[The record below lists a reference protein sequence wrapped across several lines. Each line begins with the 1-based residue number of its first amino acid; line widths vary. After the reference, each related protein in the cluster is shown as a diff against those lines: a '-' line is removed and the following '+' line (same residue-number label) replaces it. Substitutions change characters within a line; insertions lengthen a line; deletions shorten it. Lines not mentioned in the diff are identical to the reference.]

1 MLVKPEKFNSS
12 MRGTSPSFH
21 AKDGLNREVAA
32 LMCICGSL
40 RLLRGPVFY
49 PGTVLGV
56 DQQSNVANF
65 QSPTLSPHWPKAF
78 EGSFWAL

>member
-1 MLVKPEKFNSS
+1 MLFL
-12 MRGTSPSFH
+12 SFR
-21 AKDGLNREVAA
+21 AKEWLRREATA
-32 LMCICGSL
+32 QLCICGSL
-40 RLLRGPVFY
+40 GLLRGSVFY

-56 DQQSNVANF
+56 EQQSNVANF